1 MINLSSVKEI
11 FKPGDRKQTRY
22 VVRPEDVAAFG
33 GEVVHPVCSTFTLGR
48 EVEWAGRQF
57 VLEMREAHEEG
68 IGTQLVI
75 DHKAPAFVGEEIVVT
90 AIVDKIESH
99 ELICTFEATV
109 NGRII
114 ATGKTGQKILSRE
127 KINRI
132 FTRPS

>member
-1 MINLSSVKEI
+1 MINLSSVKHV
-11 FKPGDRKQTRY
+11 FKPDDRKQTRY
-22 VVRPEDVAAFG
+22 VVRQEDVAAFN
-33 GEVVHPVCSTFTLGR
+33 GEVVHPVCSTFALGR

-57 VLEMREAHEEG
+57 VLEMRETHEEG
-68 IGTQLVI
+68 VGTQLVI

-90 AIVDKIESH
+90 AIVDKIENH

-127 KINRI
+127 KINKI
-132 FTRPS
+132 FTRSS